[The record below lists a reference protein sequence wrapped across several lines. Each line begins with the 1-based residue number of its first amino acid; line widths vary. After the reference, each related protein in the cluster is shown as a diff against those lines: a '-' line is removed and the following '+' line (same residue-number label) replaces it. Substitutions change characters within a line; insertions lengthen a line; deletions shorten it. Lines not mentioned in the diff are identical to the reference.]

1 MKKIILLFSLL
12 SIIPNNKI
20 GYCDI
25 KGNVNN
31 PGVYEILEND
41 TIKNIIDKA
50 GGLKKNSYT
59 DNINLSKKVTD
70 EMVIYIHSNKEI
82 NQQKEI
88 NNCKCIPIYKYIE
101 CESNIEPIETTKPYL
116 TTETTKI
123 TTTKEIITTTEPII
137 IEEKTTLTTSNINKK
152 ININTCK
159 LEDLITIKGLGESK
173 ANKIIEHRNING
185 LFLTIEDILKVDGIG
200 ASTFDKIKDYIEV

>member
-12 SIIPNNKI
+12 SINPINKI
-20 GYCDI
+20 GYCDV

-70 EMVIYIHSNKEI
+70 EMVIYIHTNSEI
-82 NQQKEI
+82 EKQKEI

-101 CESNIEPIETTKPYL
+101 CDNKIEPIITTKPIL
-116 TTETTKI
+116 TTETTTMIKI
-123 TTTKEIITTTEPII
+123 TEPITTKETTKTTEI
-137 IEEKTTLTTSNINKK
+137 TSNINTK
-152 ININTCK
+152 INLNTCTI
-159 LEDLITIKGLGESK
+159 EDLITIKGLGQAK
-173 ANKIIEHRNING
+173 ATKIIEYRNTNG

-200 ASTFDKIKDYIEV
+200 ESTLDKIKDYIEV